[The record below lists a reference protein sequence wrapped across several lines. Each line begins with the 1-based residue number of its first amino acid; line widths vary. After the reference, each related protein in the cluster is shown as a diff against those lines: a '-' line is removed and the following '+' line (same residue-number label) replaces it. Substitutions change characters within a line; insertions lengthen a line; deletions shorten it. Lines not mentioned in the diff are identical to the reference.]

1 MHLRVCVVL
10 VYGDDVGSA
19 DFPGDA
25 VAVVTEGQDA
35 DGCLRLM
42 PSPG

>member
-1 MHLRVCVVL
+1 M
-10 VYGDDVGSA
+10 GSA

-25 VAVVTEGQDA
+25 VAMVTEGQDA